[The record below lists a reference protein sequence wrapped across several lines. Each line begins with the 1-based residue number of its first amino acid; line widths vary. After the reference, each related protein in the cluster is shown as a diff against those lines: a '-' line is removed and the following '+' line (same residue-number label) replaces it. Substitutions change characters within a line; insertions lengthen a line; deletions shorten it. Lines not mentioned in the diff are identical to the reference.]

1 MLKNKSGY
9 VVAVVG
15 ASGAVGT
22 EMIEV
27 LEERKFPVT
36 RLVPL
41 ASTRS
46 AGGMVTFEG
55 SEVPIDVLT
64 KD

>member
-1 MLKNKSGY
+1 MLKKKTGY

-15 ASGAVGT
+15 ATGAVGT
-22 EMIEV
+22 EMIQV

-41 ASTRS
+41 ASARS
-46 AGGMVTFEG
+46 AGGTVTFEG
-55 SEVPIDVLT
+55 MRYPL
-64 KD
+64 KF